1 MLVTIHFSICYC
13 PIFVITMIKIHK
25 MLPIELSHVIK
36 GKTENEDSVIERLLP
51 QYLHIILKAMAATYI
66 GNGME

>member
-1 MLVTIHFSICYC
+1 
-13 PIFVITMIKIHK
+13 
-25 MLPIELSHVIK
+25 MLPIKLSHVIK
-36 GKTENEDSVIERLLP
+36 GKTENEDSVIEKLLP